1 MEYPPQIQKLLEKY
15 WAAETTVAE
24 ENELRSYF
32 LMHRDSVDPTAA
44 YFLMLQE
51 DSEVEAPAPPPA
63 ITEPRVI
70 PMWKRAMSIAAAV
83 AVLILAGIFVQNQ
96 LNRTESV
103 SGQANIQ
110 NVEDADE
117 AYLQAKQA
125 LLLVS
130 RKLNDSQ
137 SKASTEM
144 KKVEPYTT
152 ILK

>member
-32 LMHRDSVDPTAA
+32 LMHQDSVDATAA

-51 DSEVEAPAPPPA
+51 DSEVEAPAPPPV
-63 ITEPRVI
+63 IEEPRVV
-70 PMWKRAMSIAAAV
+70 PMWKRVMSIAAAIV
-83 AVLILAGIFVQNQ
+83 VLVLAGVFVQNQ
-96 LNRTESV
+96 LNKTESV
-103 SGQANIQ
+103 SGQAEIH

-130 RKLNDSQ
+130 KKLNDSQ
-137 SKASTEM
+137 TKASTEM

>member
-24 ENELRSYF
+24 ENELRSHF
-32 LMHRDSVDPTAA
+32 LMHQDSVDATAA

-51 DSEVEAPAPPPA
+51 DSEIEAPAPPPA
-63 ITEPRVI
+63 IEEPRII
-70 PMWKRAMSIAAAV
+70 PMWKRVMSVAAAV

-96 LNRTESV
+96 LSKTELV
-103 SGQANIQ
+103 SGQAEIH

-130 RKLNDSQ
+130 RKLNDTQ
-137 SKASTEM
+137 NKASTEM

>member
-1 MEYPPQIQKLLEKY
+1 MEYPPQIQKLLDRY

-32 LMHRDSVDPTAA
+32 LMHPDNADATVA

-51 DSEVEAPAPPPA
+51 DSEMEAPAPPSM
-63 ITEPRVI
+63 IEESRVV

-83 AVLILAGIFVQNQ
+83 AVLVLAGLFVQNQ
-96 LNRTESV
+96 LNKTESV
-103 SGQANIQ
+103 SGQAAIH
-110 NVEDADE
+110 NVDDPDE

-137 SKASTEM
+137 TKANTEM

-152 ILK
+152 FLK

>member
-1 MEYPPQIQKLLEKY
+1 
-15 WAAETTVAE
+15 
-24 ENELRSYF
+24 
-32 LMHRDSVDPTAA
+32 
-44 YFLMLQE
+44 MLQE

-63 ITEPRVI
+63 IAEQRVI
-70 PMWKRAMSIAAAV
+70 PMWKRVASIAAAV

-103 SGQANIQ
+103 SGQAEIH